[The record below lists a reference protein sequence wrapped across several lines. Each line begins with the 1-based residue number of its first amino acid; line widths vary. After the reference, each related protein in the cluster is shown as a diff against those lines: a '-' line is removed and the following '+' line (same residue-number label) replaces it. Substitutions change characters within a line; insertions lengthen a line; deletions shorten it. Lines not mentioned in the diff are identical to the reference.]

1 VTAFHE
7 RPTFAHD
14 GGAAFP
20 YRWVIPPDR
29 TASEREAILAASC
42 GAWTAATE
50 LGMSQ
55 PPTIVWFELSPMRG
69 RMHFTRPG
77 LILGCYDEL
86 EPGVIHIRAGLTP
99 GATYCTALHETYH
112 SARLGGSEAAAQS
125 FAARLCRA
133 AGNRCERHGPNNAGP
148 SFFMMARR
156 LQRES
161 AAPVARPTASAP
173 AARSTAS
180 ARPAVFVCATGL
192 HGPALRRAL
201 ESAAASGWPVDL
213 GDGKRTPAREALKAL
228 PAPKPVGAET
238 VWLQRLRL
246 GGQPLAILPDYLVRW
261 LARQQA

>member
-1 VTAFHE
+1 MSAHHE
-7 RPTFAHD
+7 RPTVVHD
-14 GGAAFP
+14 GGASFP
-20 YRWVIPPDR
+20 YRWVIPLDQT
-29 TASEREAILAASC
+29 TASREATLAAAC
-42 GAWTAATE
+42 GAWAASVE

-69 RMHFTRPG
+69 RMHFTRPH
-77 LILGCYDEL
+77 LISGCYDER
-86 EPGVIHIRAGLTP
+86 EPGTIHIRTGLTP
-99 GATYCTALHETYH
+99 GAAFCAALHEAH
-112 SARLGGSEAAAQS
+112 HAAHAGGSEAAAES

-156 LQRES
+156 LQLES
-161 AAPVARPTASAP
+161 AARSTSAPAARPTASARP
-173 AARSTAS
+173 TAFMSTA
-180 ARPAVFVCATGL
+180 GL

-201 ESAAASGWPVDL
+201 ETAVASGWPVDL
-213 GDGKRTPAREALKAL
+213 GDGRLTSAREALKAL

-261 LARQQA
+261 LARQV